1 MWPGRPH
8 VGLDTGLAEQREH
21 VFTAAEVRAAGGH
34 QALYALRSALL
45 SGWMPRFAEGGAV
58 TRLSVPKLSSNAA
71 NDSPLQPMNVT
82 VPGVGTYSVMAR
94 QDVAQR
100 MRDEMAS
107 EVLKYGRAG

>member
-1 MWPGRPH
+1 M
-8 VGLDTGLAEQREH
+8 
-21 VFTAAEVRAAGGH
+21 RAAGGH